1 MHNTL
6 TAAVTATLLA
16 TAGMMAQ
23 AHEAGDII
31 LRAGFATVSPNDES
45 DRISLPTASPTVLPA
60 GVSVDDDT
68 QLGLM
73 GTWMFADTWGL
84 ELLAATPYEHQL
96 SLPDLGIDAGSTKHL
111 PPTLS
116 MQWYPRGGM
125 PGWQP
130 YLGLGLNYTH
140 FFDETVDAQLSGA
153 LGEVLGASSARL
165 ELEDSFGLA
174 GQAGVD
180 LPLNDR
186 WMLNAAVWYI
196 DLGTEA
202 DIVTD
207 VGTVSFDVDIDPW
220 VFNIGVAYKF

>member
-1 MHNTL
+1 MRNTL
-6 TAAVTATLLA
+6 TTATLAALFISGA
-16 TAGMMAQ
+16 TIAQ

-31 LRAGFATVSPNDES
+31 LRAGFATASPNDDS
-45 DRISLPTASPTVLPA
+45 DAITLPTDPATVLPS

-73 GTWMFADTWGL
+73 GTWMFDDKWGL
-84 ELLAATPYEHQL
+84 ELLAATPFEHQL
-96 SLPDLGIDAGSTKHL
+96 TVPDLNIDAGSTRHL

-116 MQWYPRGGM
+116 LQWYPRGGL

-130 YLGLGLNYTH
+130 YVGLGLNYTY
-140 FFDETVDAQLSGA
+140 FFDEDVDGDLSAA
-153 LGEVLGASSARL
+153 LGQVIGASRARL
-165 ELEDSFGLA
+165 DLEDSFGLA

-196 DLGTEA
+196 DLATEA

-220 VFNIGVAYKF
+220 VFNFGVAYKF